1 MMLCERCG
9 KREATMHVVCVIQN
23 KQIDKWLCAQCAQEI
38 APDSAIDFNSKGM
51 KDFLDQLFK
60 PFSKNVGSEM
70 TLNGAL
76 VHEHRYTKEGETV
89 LAAARRYAKQ
99 RKHENVAT
107 EHLLMGLLNVDCYA
121 ARLLESLKINK
132 DMVRVELSSW
142 ISGNGDTEEPMGF
155 SLKAKEALKLA
166 KDFTNKDQLCYV
178 STAHMLLGLLS
189 AEDSV
194 AAKVLSHFDLT
205 WDKVQNQMHEDF
217 ISTKV
222 LPEENKFKT
231 QAEHEKAEEQM
242 KRAMAALDGFGRNL
256 NVLASEGKL
265 DPVVGREKEI
275 EHAARVL
282 SRRTKNNPVLIGD
295 AGVGK
300 TAVAEG
306 LAQRIVDKA
315 VPESLQNKLVF
326 SLELGSVLGGSKYR
340 GELEER
346 MQEIIDAVRNCPNI
360 ILFIDEMQ
368 MLMNGG
374 DGTVSMGN
382 LLKPALARGE
392 LHVIGA
398 TTMEDYRRSIEKDA
412 ALERRFQPIV
422 IKAPDVETTLKIM
435 ETLRPRYEKYHGVTI
450 DDEALKAAAYL
461 SDRYITDRNLPD
473 KAIDLLDEACAEIKL
488 HSSKDYT
495 GDMGLPKVERS
506 TIEKIVSEWT
516 NIPLQRLSMA
526 ESKGLLKLESKLHER
541 VIGQESAVSAIAKA
555 IRRARAGLKDRNRP
569 IGSFLFLGPTGVG
582 KTELAKAVA
591 ENLFGDE
598 RALVRFDMSEYMEK
612 FTVSRLIGAPPG
624 YIGYEDGGRLT
635 SVIKH
640 RPYAVIL
647 LDEIEKAHPDV
658 FNILLQIMEDGRL
671 TDGQG
676 NTVDFKNT
684 ILIMTS
690 NASAEKMA
698 GGQALGF
705 EASAASAEKDKKQ
718 LVLEDIKHV
727 FRPEFLNR
735 LDETIV
741 FDTLGKKELA
751 LIVDNMLK
759 EMQGRLQNMNLQIKV
774 SPKAKEKL
782 LAVGMDIRYGA
793 RPLRR
798 ALRKNVEDKL
808 ADLFLAGVFRRGD
821 VVFLDEVG
829 GEFAFTRV
837 ENKPEDVCVPLG
849 EEVSHDQG

>member
-1 MMLCERCG
+1 M
-9 KREATMHVVCVIQN
+9 
-23 KQIDKWLCAQCAQEI
+23 
-38 APDSAIDFNSKGM
+38 
-51 KDFLDQLFK
+51 
-60 PFSKNVGSEM
+60 NV
-70 TLNGAL
+70 LL
-76 VHEHRYTKEGETV
+76 V
-89 LAAARRYAKQ
+89 
-99 RKHENVAT
+99 RKA
-107 EHLLMGLLNVDCYA
+107 
-121 ARLLESLKINK
+121 
-132 DMVRVELSSW
+132 
-142 ISGNGDTEEPMGF
+142 
-155 SLKAKEALKLA
+155 
-166 KDFTNKDQLCYV
+166 
-178 STAHMLLGLLS
+178 LS
-189 AEDSV
+189 APS
-194 AAKVLSHFDLT
+194 
-205 WDKVQNQMHEDF
+205 
-217 ISTKV
+217 
-222 LPEENKFKT
+222 
-231 QAEHEKAEEQM
+231 
-242 KRAMAALDGFGRNL
+242 
-256 NVLASEGKL
+256 
-265 DPVVGREKEI
+265 
-275 EHAARVL
+275 
-282 SRRTKNNPVLIGD
+282 
-295 AGVGK
+295 
-300 TAVAEG
+300 
-306 LAQRIVDKA
+306 
-315 VPESLQNKLVF
+315 
-326 SLELGSVLGGSKYR
+326 
-340 GELEER
+340 
-346 MQEIIDAVRNCPNI
+346 
-360 ILFIDEMQ
+360 
-368 MLMNGG
+368 
-374 DGTVSMGN
+374 
-382 LLKPALARGE
+382 
-392 LHVIGA
+392 
-398 TTMEDYRRSIEKDA
+398 
-412 ALERRFQPIV
+412 
-422 IKAPDVETTLKIM
+422 
-435 ETLRPRYEKYHGVTI
+435 
-450 DDEALKAAAYL
+450 
-461 SDRYITDRNLPD
+461 
-473 KAIDLLDEACAEIKL
+473 
-488 HSSKDYT
+488 
-495 GDMGLPKVERS
+495 
-506 TIEKIVSEWT
+506 
-516 NIPLQRLSMA
+516 
-526 ESKGLLKLESKLHER
+526 
-541 VIGQESAVSAIAKA
+541 AKA

-705 EASAASAEKDKKQ
+705 EASVASAEKDKKQ
-718 LVLEDIKHV
+718 LVLEDIKHI

-808 ADLFLAGVFRRGD
+808 ADLFLSGVFRRGD

-837 ENKPEDVCVPLG
+837 ENKPEDICVPLG
-849 EEVSHDQG
+849 EEVSHGQG